1 MGKERN
7 EEEEKEGWD
16 EEEEE
21 VEMEQTGPQP
31 ENCESV
37 CAGVWT

>member
-16 EEEEE
+16 EEEE

>member
-16 EEEEE
+16 EEGE